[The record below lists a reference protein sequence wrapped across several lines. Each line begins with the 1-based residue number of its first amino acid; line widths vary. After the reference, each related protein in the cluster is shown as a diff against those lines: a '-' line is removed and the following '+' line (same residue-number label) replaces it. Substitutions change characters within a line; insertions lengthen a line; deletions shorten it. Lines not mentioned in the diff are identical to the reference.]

1 MNHAGVELSLR
12 SLEIFSIEFSNSF
25 TFSSC
30 SRNMAGRFRS
40 PKSKEE
46 ETSLVSEAT
55 PKTTQYNTK
64 WGRKVFEE
72 WQQRRQNTS
81 AKLEVVGVAEMN
93 CEDVEDL
100 TVPLEHMSPNTL
112 NFWLSKFV
120 CEVAKQNGE
129 RYPPNSLYL
138 LVCAINRHLSETGGE
153 NSLNV
158 LNKADKRQVKCY
170 VL

>member
-1 MNHAGVELSLR
+1 MELSLR

-55 PKTTQYNTK
+55 K

-72 WQQRRQNTS
+72 WQQRRQNTC
-81 AKLEVVGVAEMN
+81 AKFEVVGVAEMN
-93 CEDVEDL
+93 SAK
-100 TVPLEHMSPNTL
+100 MS
-112 NFWLSKFV
+112 K
-120 CEVAKQNGE
+120 
-129 RYPPNSLYL
+129 
-138 LVCAINRHLSETGGE
+138 I
-153 NSLNV
+153 
-158 LNKADKRQVKCY
+158 
-170 VL
+170 

>member
-1 MNHAGVELSLR
+1 MTIDCVCHVNHVGVELSHR

-25 TFSSC
+25 SYSFC

-40 PKSKEE
+40 SKSKEE

-55 PKTTQYNTK
+55 PKATQYNTK

-72 WQQRRQNTS
+72 WQQRRQNTC
-81 AKLEVVGVAEMN
+81 AILEVVGVADLK
-93 CEDVEDL
+93 CEDVQDL
-100 TVPLEHMSPNTL
+100 TVSLEHMSANTL

-138 LVCAINRHLSETGGE
+138 LICAINCHLIP
-153 NSLNV
+153 
-158 LNKADKRQVKCY
+158 
-170 VL
+170 